1 VRAIGLE
8 GRGVIAFDRK
18 RAGVLLLVGLLVLLA
33 GCTAPQ
39 ATDESLAGTLGE
51 VDGITHNETLSISAS
66 DGFSENELQ
75 RLVKRTMARIE
86 YIRGQEFERMVD
98 VEIISRSEYQDRRSG
113 GRWEGTA
120 AQWQNQVWEGLF
132 VVGEDRNV
140 SAVFDETFGASVQ
153 GYYLIGQDQIVI
165 VSDSETPTISKRTL
179 VHELVHALQD
189 QQFGLDDRPAT
200 HDGQMARN
208 GLVEGEASL
217 VPRLYLDRCGA
228 EWSCVQPPDASGSGG
243 SIDPGLFSV
252 VIYPYQQG
260 PTFVETIREQ
270 GGWEAVDDSH
280 DRLPVSTEQ
289 VIHPDR
295 YPEEKPVDVGVP
307 DRSGGNWSRLDH
319 DPVGERLGEAALF
332 AMLET
337 NDVIDSEQPRLYRH
351 PATAGWGGDRLV
363 PYRHEDGEFG
373 YVWNLTWDT
382 RQDARQFYD
391 AYLAL
396 LDSRGAAERGGNR
409 YVVADDA
416 FGDAF
421 RVVLDGR
428 TVRIVNGPTLDSLSS
443 IHRADS

>member
-1 VRAIGLE
+1 MDA
-8 GRGVIAFDRK
+8 DRK
-18 RAGVLLLVGLLVLLA
+18 RVTALLLVGVLVVLA
-33 GCTAPQ
+33 GCAAPQ
-39 ATDESLAGTLGE
+39 ASDESLAGTLGE
-51 VDGITHNETLSISAS
+51 VDGITHNQSLSISAS
-66 DGFSENELQ
+66 DGFTEEELQ

-86 YIRGQEFERMVD
+86 YVRGKEFERMVD
-98 VEIISRSEYQDRRSG
+98 VEVITRSEYRDRRSG
-113 GRWEGTA
+113 SRWEGTA

-132 VVGEDRNV
+132 IVGEDRNV

-200 HDGQMARN
+200 RDGQMARN

-217 VPRLYLDRCGA
+217 VPRLYLDRCGD
-228 EWSCVQPPDASGSGG
+228 EWSCIRPPSQGGSGG

-252 VIYPYQQG
+252 VIYPYNQG

-270 GGWEAVDDSH
+270 GGWDAVDDVH
-280 DRLPVSTEQ
+280 DRLPESTEQ

-295 YPEEKPVDVGVP
+295 YPDEEPLDVRVP
-307 DRSGGNWSRLDH
+307 DRSSAAWSRLEH
-319 DPVGERLGEAALF
+319 DPVGERLGEAAIF
-332 AMLET
+332 AMFES
-337 NDVIDSEQPRLYRH
+337 NDVIDSENPRRYRH
-351 PATAGWGGDRLV
+351 PASAGWGGDRLV

-382 RQDARQFYD
+382 REDARDFHET
-391 AYLAL
+391 YLAL
-396 LDSRGAAERGGNR
+396 LDSNGGVERGENR

-428 TVRIVNGPTLDSLSS
+428 TVRIVNGPTLDSLAD
-443 IHRADS
+443 IHRAAS